1 MQMKNSNPQDPTY
14 VVGRSTEETE
24 RLKDQARFY
33 GSMTK
38 RMLTS
43 AGLCE
48 GMHVLDVG
56 CGAGDVAL
64 LAAELV
70 GETGH
75 VTAIDVNPDVVVSSR
90 TRAKALGVKNIS
102 FVEGDVRTHEFV
114 NQFDAVI
121 GRLTLMY
128 MADPAEALRRVTSY
142 LRPGGLV
149 AFQELDMTLHPA
161 MKRSEMPLM
170 AKSIDWFFDVFQQ
183 AGVHLGMGL
192 DLNRVFV
199 EAGLPE
205 PVMHL
210 EAPLSGDAT
219 WDGIAQVEQALRS
232 ILPLI
237 EEYGIASREEVDID
251 TWSDRIRQEIA
262 TAKRPAVMA
271 PHVTAWTRVL

>member
-1 MQMKNSNPQDPTY
+1 METDNNQDPTY
-14 VVGRSTEETE
+14 VVGRSPEETE
-24 RLKDQARFY
+24 RLKDQERFY
-33 GSMTK
+33 GPITK
-38 RMLTS
+38 RMLTD
-43 AGLCE
+43 AGMHE

-70 GETGH
+70 GETGR
-75 VTAIDVNPDVVVSSR
+75 VTAIDVNPDILVA
-90 TRAKALGVKNIS
+90 TRQRVAALGVNHID
-102 FVEGDVRTHEFV
+102 FVEGDVRTHEFDD
-114 NQFDAVI
+114 QFDAVI

-128 MADPAEALRRVTSY
+128 MADPVVALRRVTSH

-149 AFQELDMTLHPA
+149 AFQELDMTLLPA
-161 MKRSEMPLM
+161 LRRPVMPLM
-170 AKSIDWFFDVFQQ
+170 TKSIDWFFDVFQQ

-205 PVMHL
+205 PAMHL

-219 WDGIAQVEQALRS
+219 WDGIDQVEQALRS

-237 EEYGIASREEVDID
+237 EEYGIANREEVDID
-251 TWSDRIRQEIA
+251 TWSDRVRQEIA
-262 TAKRPAVMA
+262 TIKRPAVMA

>member
-1 MQMKNSNPQDPTY
+1 METDNNQDPTY
-14 VVGRSTEETE
+14 VVGRSPEETE
-24 RLKDQARFY
+24 RLKDQERFY
-33 GSMTK
+33 GPITK
-38 RMLTS
+38 RMLTD
-43 AGLCE
+43 AGMHE

-70 GETGH
+70 GETGR
-75 VTAIDVNPDVVVSSR
+75 VTAIDVNPDILVA
-90 TRAKALGVKNIS
+90 TRQRVAALGVNHID
-102 FVEGDVRTHEFV
+102 FVEGDVRTHEFDD
-114 NQFDAVI
+114 QFDAVI

-128 MADPAEALRRVTSY
+128 MADPAVALRRVTSH

-149 AFQELDMTLHPA
+149 AFQELDMTLLPA
-161 MKRSEMPLM
+161 LRRPEMPLM
-170 AKSIDWFFDVFQQ
+170 TKSIDWFFDVFQQ

-205 PVMHL
+205 PAMHL

-219 WDGIAQVEQALRS
+219 WDGIDQVEQALRS

-237 EEYGIASREEVDID
+237 EEYGIAKREEVDID
-251 TWSDRIRQEIA
+251 TWSDRVRQEIA
-262 TAKRPAVMA
+262 TIKRPAVMA

>member
-1 MQMKNSNPQDPTY
+1 METDNNQDPTY
-14 VVGRSTEETE
+14 VVGRSPEETE
-24 RLKDQARFY
+24 RLKDQERFY
-33 GSMTK
+33 GPITK
-38 RMLTS
+38 RMLTD
-43 AGLCE
+43 AGMHE

-70 GETGH
+70 GETGR
-75 VTAIDVNPDVVVSSR
+75 VTAIDVNPDILVA
-90 TRAKALGVKNIS
+90 TRQRVAALGVNHID
-102 FVEGDVRTHEFV
+102 FVEGDVRTHEFDD
-114 NQFDAVI
+114 QFDAVI

-128 MADPAEALRRVTSY
+128 MADPVVALRRVTSH

-149 AFQELDMTLHPA
+149 AFQELDMTLLPA
-161 MKRSEMPLM
+161 LRRPEMPLM
-170 AKSIDWFFDVFQQ
+170 TKSIDWFFDVFQQ

-205 PVMHL
+205 PAMHL

-219 WDGIAQVEQALRS
+219 WDGIDQVEQALRS

-237 EEYGIASREEVDID
+237 EEYGIANREEVDID
-251 TWSDRIRQEIA
+251 TWSDRVRQEIA
-262 TAKRPAVMA
+262 TIKRPAVMA

>member
-1 MQMKNSNPQDPTY
+1 
-14 VVGRSTEETE
+14 
-24 RLKDQARFY
+24 
-33 GSMTK
+33 MT
-38 RMLTS
+38 
-43 AGLCE
+43 
-48 GMHVLDVG
+48 
-56 CGAGDVAL
+56 
-64 LAAELV
+64 
-70 GETGH
+70 
-75 VTAIDVNPDVVVSSR
+75 
-90 TRAKALGVKNIS
+90 
-102 FVEGDVRTHEFV
+102 
-114 NQFDAVI
+114 
-121 GRLTLMY
+121 
-128 MADPAEALRRVTSY
+128 
-142 LRPGGLV
+142 
-149 AFQELDMTLHPA
+149 
-161 MKRSEMPLM
+161 
-170 AKSIDWFFDVFQQ
+170 KSIDWFFDVFQQ